1 MKDIRLKLL
10 SELMKNSKTSDREL
24 AVRLG
29 VSQPTVSR
37 IRAKLEKEGLINEY
51 TLIPDFRRLG
61 FEIMSVTLLKLKKEL
76 TEEEIQKMWKFA
88 DEYTRKKNPFAFLMI
103 AGGRG
108 LGYSRVI
115 VSLHRDYGD
124 FVRFVRA
131 TRDAP
136 LVDLGAFDSF
146 MISLSEKHYQPFT
159 FSIIADYLLTMKEKT
174 TD

>member
-1 MKDIRLKLL
+1 VKDIRLKLL

-29 VSQPTVSR
+29 VSQPTISR
-37 IRAKLEKEGLINEY
+37 IRAKLEKEGLIKEY
-51 TLIPDFRRLG
+51 TMIPDFRKLG
-61 FEIMSVTLLKLKKEL
+61 FEIMTVTLLKLKREL
-76 TEEEIQKMWKFA
+76 TEEEIQKMWKFT
-88 DEYTRKKNPFAFLMI
+88 DEYIKKRNPFAFLMA
-103 AGGRG
+103 AGGHG

-115 VSLHRDYGD
+115 ISLHRDYAD
-124 FVRFVRA
+124 FMRFVRA

-159 FSIIADYLLTMKEKT
+159 FSLVANYLLTMKEKT
-174 TD
+174 PS